1 MVTKTYSSARVGAR
15 NRPAGLGDP
24 DPLARGHPV
33 DSIAS
38 VLDRLPED
46 VGSVVDVGVLEVRVA
61 ARRVSI

>member
-1 MVTKTYSSARVGAR
+1 MVYKTYSSARVGAR
-15 NRPAGLGDP
+15 NRPSGLSDP

-46 VGSVVDVGVLEVRVA
+46 VGSVIDVGVLEVWVSMRH
-61 ARRVSI
+61 VSI